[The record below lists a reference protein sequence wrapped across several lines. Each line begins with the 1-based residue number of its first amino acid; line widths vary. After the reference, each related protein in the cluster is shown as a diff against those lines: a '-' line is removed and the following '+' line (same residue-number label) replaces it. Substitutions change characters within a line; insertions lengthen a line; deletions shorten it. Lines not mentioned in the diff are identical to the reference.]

1 MILPPDFI
9 NRMNH
14 QLPPNEVDDFFAAL
28 QTAAPISVRYNTCKT
43 PEPPLN
49 PTLPV
54 LWCDNAYYLPKRPLF
69 TADPLFHAGVYY
81 VQEASSMFV
90 AEALQQTTNLSEPLT
105 VLDLCAA
112 PGGKSTLLA
121 AMLSPQSM
129 LIANEMVRTRANI
142 LAENLVKW
150 GLDNTYV
157 CCNTPNDFEPLS
169 QLFDVVLV
177 DAPCSGEGMF
187 RRGDVA
193 INEWS
198 LHNVTM
204 CATRQQQILPIAA
217 QLLKP
222 GGILIY
228 TTCTYAQTENED
240 NALWLIDNT
249 DHNLQS
255 VQLQLQPQWGITQT
269 QCQSRQQQTVFGY
282 RFYPH
287 KVQGEGFFMSVFKK
301 PSIPENGDDYPAT
314 YANNKSAKN
323 KKQKNANNSLL
334 LSKTYL
340 PQMPNYVAQPEQYEY
355 VLLDTEIH
363 AIPKPNYALW
373 LNMRQHLYFLKQGIH
388 LGTVKQNG
396 IIPAHDLALSIS
408 HAPTL
413 PTLPLSYE
421 QAIAFLRKTDFDL
434 PPNAPIGWCM
444 VSYQNVA
451 LGWIKVLPNGRANNY
466 YPPHWRIRME
476 L

>member
-28 QTAAPISVRYNTCKT
+28 QTAAPISVRYNTRKT

-49 PTLPV
+49 PMLPV

-198 LHNVTM
+198 LHNVSM

-228 TTCTYAQTENED
+228 TNCPAYINNNMPDCALYPPDGLTYQQYLQYVNATCPNQISVPECYLTAPIFATDEEFMAWITANCNGMAPDNTPQTEALRVMYSMNAAQTNQSATGINNLPTTTIKVSPNPT
-240 NALWLIDNT
+240 NAWLNINSPT
-249 DHNLQS
+249 
-255 VQLQLQPQWGITQT
+255 PITQYT
-269 QCQSRQQQTVFGY
+269 LYDLTGRKALTDNNLNTQQT
-282 RFYPH
+282 R
-287 KVQGEGFFMSVFKK
+287 
-301 PSIPENGDDYPAT
+301 ID
-314 YANNKSAKN
+314 
-323 KKQKNANNSLL
+323 
-334 LSKTYL
+334 LST
-340 PQMPNYVAQPEQYEY
+340 
-355 VLLDTEIH
+355 
-363 AIPKPNYALW
+363 
-373 LNMRQHLYFLKQGIH
+373 
-388 LGTVKQNG
+388 
-396 IIPAHDLALSIS
+396 
-408 HAPTL
+408 
-413 PTLPLSYE
+413 
-421 QAIAFLRKTDFDL
+421 
-434 PPNAPIGWCM
+434 
-444 VSYQNVA
+444 
-451 LGWIKVLPNGRANNY
+451 LPNGLYVLQLTDANQQTSQQKVVL
-466 YPPHWRIRME
+466 E
-476 L
+476 K